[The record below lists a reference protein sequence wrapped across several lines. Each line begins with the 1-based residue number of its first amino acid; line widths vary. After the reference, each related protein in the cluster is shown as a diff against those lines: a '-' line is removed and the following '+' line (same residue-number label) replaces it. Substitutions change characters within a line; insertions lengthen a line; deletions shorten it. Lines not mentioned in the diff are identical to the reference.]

1 MSVPLT
7 EIVDYLD
14 RYLHVAD
21 VPDDERAINGLQVGN
36 RGSVTRVVASVD
48 ACEATITDAI
58 SRKADLMVVHHGLFW
73 GGLRPLTGVYGRRVR
88 LLMEHSVALYASHL
102 PLDCHLEVGNNAL
115 LARKLGLRDLVP
127 FGTFEG
133 TQIGFWGAIDEGRDA
148 LVTRL
153 QEIVGGTPR
162 VVPAGPIRLAKVG
175 VVTGAGTS
183 ALTEAVELGL
193 DTLITGE
200 GPHHSFLEAEELGVN
215 VVYGGHYATETFGV
229 RALAAHVGQ
238 RFNLPWDFSDHPTG
252 M

>member
-1 MSVPLT
+1 
-7 EIVDYLD
+7 
-14 RYLHVAD
+14 
-21 VPDDERAINGLQVGN
+21 
-36 RGSVTRVVASVD
+36 
-48 ACEATITDAI
+48 
-58 SRKADLMVVHHGLFW
+58 
-73 GGLRPLTGVYGRRVR
+73 
-88 LLMEHSVALYASHL
+88 MEHSVALYASHL
-102 PLDCHLEVGNNAL
+102 PLDCHPEVGNNAL